1 MLLIAV
7 VGNVVAPLA
16 GLPLG
21 HTLWSAAQ
29 LGIGV
34 FFWPIVLALVLVRR
48 IAHSPLP
55 DRILPTWFIAL
66 APPAVIGS
74 VLAQWQAAPALVL
87 AMWGV
92 SLFFLLWLLP
102 IAKRIAAQPFGLT
115 FWALS
120 FPLAALSSLTLR
132 VGDLFPD
139 VAGVQTAGVLLLAV
153 TSMVILWL
161 GFATVRGLRDGTLL
175 APEPLA
181 NIQPVSA

>member
-1 MLLIAV
+1 M
-7 VGNVVAPLA
+7 
-16 GLPLG
+16 
-21 HTLWSAAQ
+21 AAADRQ
-29 LGIGV
+29 
-34 FFWPIVLALVLVRR
+34 
-48 IAHSPLP
+48 AHR
-55 DRILPTWFIAL
+55 DT
-66 APPAVIGS
+66 
-74 VLAQWQAAPALVL
+74 
-87 AMWGV
+87 
-92 SLFFLLWLLP
+92 
-102 IAKRIAAQPFGLT
+102 FGLT